1 MYIKFAFKNLKNMI
15 LKQPLSFVVIILT
28 QIFAAVSI
36 FLSYGL
42 IQNTNAIQGEVSE
55 INRRF
60 EIQLFKVD
68 ESTISYDKYGN
79 IEAESIQMSY
89 YEFTEK
95 FNKLLEFINEE
106 KDCHYVKGDLELGN
120 EQYTMQGGYFYSR
133 QKYDEMVEFS
143 RKYSVPEVFTYENYI
158 NGDNVVEVSYD
169 NYSCEENQ
177 IIDINGEKYTVIQSY
192 KRKNIYDIG
201 LSSTFNFT
209 YKSMPKTATF
219 RWAYVV
225 LDDIPTQQRI
235 EEINNKIQEIF
246 GSDTPV
252 TLPAVPDLLTVQ
264 FNRISYSISFAVI
277 LIIVLNVS
285 FVYMYVL
292 EKRKNWLYVMK
303 FCGCK
308 QKQCIMIFM
317 LEILLIVAACLLAG
331 TLIFKY
337 GMFPYFAKMYP
348 AFSLIF
354 NTKAYLFI
362 CLSYMLLSIFIIFS
376 VVQPFVKQTIIS
388 IKSRR

>member
-42 IQNTNAIQGEVSE
+42 IQNTNAVQGEISE
-55 INRRF
+55 MNRRF
-60 EIQLFKVD
+60 EIQLYKID
-68 ESTISYDKYGN
+68 ENIISYDKDGN
-79 IEAESIQMSY
+79 VENETISIPY
-89 YEFTEK
+89 CEFTEK
-95 FNKLLEFINEE
+95 FDELLNFIDEE
-106 KDCHYVKGDLELGN
+106 KDCHYVRGLLELGN
-120 EQYTMQGGYFYSR
+120 EQYMMRGNHYYSR
-133 QKYDEMVEFS
+133 QKYDEVVEFT
-143 RKYSVPEVFTYENYI
+143 KKQGVPEVFTYENYI
-158 NGDNVVEVSYD
+158 NGDNVVKVNYDSYP
-169 NYSCEENQ
+169 CEENQ
-177 IIDINGEKYTVIQSY
+177 TIDINGEKYTVIQAY
-192 KRKNIYDIG
+192 KRKNVYDIG
-201 LSSTFNFT
+201 LPATFNFS
-209 YKSMPKTATF
+209 YKSIPKTTKLM
-219 RWAYVV
+219 RAYIV
-225 LDDIPTQQRI
+225 LDDIPTQQRV
-235 EEINNKIQEIF
+235 EEINDKIQEIF

-362 CLSYMLLSIFIIFS
+362 CLSYMLLSVFIIFS